1 MELLKNNMRL
11 LHAGGLWVIR
21 VFGEPQPEP
30 KKQVGINAADLKKL
44 KSLRGGIINIPRLI
58 PIDID
63 YRTRKNKITG
73 KTEKYDKGY
82 KKKWF
87 LHVRNT
93 VLCYMVRHGLKPYT
107 KNHPL
112 CTGYLFFRTKPK
124 SCKLPYPSQRPDFD
138 NYEYYVTNALKRTR
152 EKKIRGI
159 MTPGEYPDGVAF
171 WDDDEPVWN
180 LPAGVMWATEENP
193 PGVIILIQDAMK
205 VRNEIDD
212 QVKYIASL
220 AG

>member
-1 MELLKNNMRL
+1 MELLKNNLKL
-11 LHAGGLWVIR
+11 LHASGLWAIR
-21 VFGEPQPEP
+21 IFGEPQPEP
-30 KKQVGINAADLKKL
+30 KKQVGINAADLKML
-44 KSLRGGIINIPRLI
+44 KSLRGGIIRIPKLI

-73 KTEKYDKGY
+73 EIEKYDKGY
-82 KKKWF
+82 KKEWF

-93 VLCYMVRHGLKPYT
+93 VLCYMVRYGLKPYP
-107 KNHPL
+107 KNHPVA
-112 CTGYLFFRTKPK
+112 TGYVFFRTKPK

-152 EKKIRGI
+152 EKKIKGI

-171 WDDDEPVWN
+171 WDDDEPVWK

-193 PGVIILIQDAMK
+193 PGVIILIQDVMK

-212 QVKYIASL
+212 QVKYITEI